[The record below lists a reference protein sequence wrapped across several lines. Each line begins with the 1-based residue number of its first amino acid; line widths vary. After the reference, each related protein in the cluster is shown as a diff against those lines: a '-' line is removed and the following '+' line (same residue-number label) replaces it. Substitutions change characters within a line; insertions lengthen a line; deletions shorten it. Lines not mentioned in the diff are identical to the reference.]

1 MCRPHTRPPSSPLLL
16 PKAPPLARC
25 LLLPE
30 PFAAHLVANLPCLT
44 HPPFPPADLS
54 ADVQTRHDG
63 RSSGYALVSY
73 ESVELAQNAIL
84 CCNGTDIGGRQVLCR
99 FDRG

>member
-1 MCRPHTRPPSSPLLL
+1 MRRPHTRPPSSPLLL

-30 PFAAHLVANLPCLT
+30 PFAAHLPCLT

-63 RSSGYALVSY
+63 RSSGYALVAY

>member
-1 MCRPHTRPPSSPLLL
+1 MPAALRAIRYPSAAVSRPP
-16 PKAPPLARC
+16 PP
-25 LLLPE
+25 
-30 PFAAHLVANLPCLT
+30 
-44 HPPFPPADLS
+44 HPPPRADLS

-63 RSSGYALVSY
+63 RSSGYALVAY

>member
-1 MCRPHTRPPSSPLLL
+1 
-16 PKAPPLARC
+16 
-25 LLLPE
+25 
-30 PFAAHLVANLPCLT
+30 
-44 HPPFPPADLS
+44 
-54 ADVQTRHDG
+54 VQTRHDG
-63 RSSGYALVSY
+63 RSSGYALVAY